1 MENLFLASIEI
12 GTFARTGD
20 ERAIKG
26 RRNRQEYY
34 LGYHRHHL
42 LVLIPFLSPSPSTLL
57 WREREGK
64 KKESSDGAV
73 VVGQRRYSK
82 CERMQISSLMSGIF
96 KEAER
101 WMEHAAGTGQYDDIC
116 IWYIIQSPFL
126 PPTTAACAAH
136 KPPCRSHEIR
146 LPGKSPFFLSLSF
159 YTSSHTFD
167 SDEILL
173 FLYTNTSYEFF
184 LSLAFL
190 ITPFVAS
197 WRRSL
202 DHFSRSNFFR
212 FFYLVI
218 VIEKHNICSIW
229 GEKSISSTW
238 DNPSV

>member
-42 LVLIPFLSPSPSTLL
+42 LVLIPFLSPFPSTLL
-57 WREREGK
+57 WREREGE

-173 FLYTNTSYEFF
+173 FLRIRILSIPCISNHTVRCFVTKIIGSFFSFKFFSLF
-184 LSLAFL
+184 LSRDRYRE
-190 ITPFVAS
+190 TQ
-197 WRRSL
+197 
-202 DHFSRSNFFR
+202 
-212 FFYLVI
+212 YM
-218 VIEKHNICSIW
+218 
-229 GEKSISSTW
+229 
-238 DNPSV
+238 

>member
-57 WREREGK
+57 WREREGE

-146 LPGKSPFFLSLSF
+146 LPGKSPFFLSLS
-159 YTSSHTFD
+159 
-167 SDEILL
+167 L
-173 FLYTNTSYEFF
+173 FTLPP
-184 LSLAFL
+184 
-190 ITPFVAS
+190 TPS
-197 WRRSL
+197 IQT
-202 DHFSRSNFFR
+202 R
-212 FFYLVI
+212 FFYSYEYELRI
-218 VIEKHNICSIW
+218 LSIPC
-229 GEKSISSTW
+229 ISNHTVRCFVTKIIGSFFSSKFFSLFLSRDRYRETQYM
-238 DNPSV
+238 